1 MAITVNT
8 NVQALKI
15 QTNLSNATSR
25 MNTAMERM
33 SSGYKINQAADDA
46 AGSSI
51 STKLEA
57 ELSSSQIA
65 TKNAQIGSNMLTTA
79 EGTLDTI
86 QSNLQRIRDLAE
98 QSASGT
104 YDATA
109 RNAMKAEVVQRAA
122 EINRLATN
130 TEFNGMKLFDTAT
143 TGAAN
148 LNLQVGTG
156 ATDSDSI
163 AVDKSIFDNADVST
177 LGLTSDST
185 TFNTQFADA
194 AASKTFLTAVDTAI
208 SNVSSRKTE
217 IGAFQNRLTS
227 AMANLSTQQ
236 TNIASTNSTIKDAD
250 TATEAS
256 DYVKY
261 QILQSASASLLTT
274 ANSSPQIA
282 LQLIKG

>member
-1 MAITVNT
+1 MSITVNT

-25 MNTAMERM
+25 MNTSMERM

-51 STKLEA
+51 SSRLEA
-57 ELSSSQIA
+57 NLSSSKVA
-65 TKNAQIGSNMLTTA
+65 SSNAQIGSNMLTTA
-79 EGTLDTI
+79 EGTLNTI

-98 QSASGT
+98 QSANGT
-104 YDATA
+104 YDSAS

-122 EINRLATN
+122 EINRIATN

-148 LNLQVGTG
+148 LDLQVGTG

-163 AVDKSIFDNADVST
+163 AVDKSIFANADVST
-177 LGLTSDST
+177 LGLTTDST
-185 TFNTQFADA
+185 TFATEFGSA
-194 AASKTFLTAVDTAI
+194 AESKTFLTACDTAI
-208 SNVSSRKTE
+208 ANVSSRKTQ

-236 TNIASTNSTIKDAD
+236 TNIAGTNSTIKDAD
-250 TATEAS
+250 TASVAS

-274 ANSSPQIA
+274 ANSAPQIA